1 MKLSR
6 LYLSNIIAIAH
17 SGEYLQLLIDRG
29 DEVEL
34 LEIPAPVGAYEAL
47 EELNNIVADS
57 LELPTTEDAIAMLPI
72 ESSMAKAVGYD
83 SDEEV
88 LQVEFRNGEIYQYQ
102 DVDDSTWDGLYKTD
116 SIGKFFN
123 QKIKGKY
130 QYQHLSDRY
139 PA

>member
-6 LYLSNIIAIAH
+6 LYLANIVAIAH
-17 SGEYLQLLIDRG
+17 GGQYLQLLIDKG
-29 DEVEL
+29 DELEL
-34 LEIPAPVGAYEAL
+34 LEIPAPVEAYEAL
-47 EELNNIVADS
+47 EELNHIVADS
-57 LELPTTEDAIAMLPI
+57 LDLPQTEDAIAMLPV

-88 LQVEFRNGEIYQYQ
+88 LQVEFRNGDVYQYSN
-102 DVDDSTWDGLYKTD
+102 VDDTTWDGLYKTK

-123 QKIKGKY
+123 RRIKGKY
-130 QYQHLSDRY
+130 QCQRLHYQY